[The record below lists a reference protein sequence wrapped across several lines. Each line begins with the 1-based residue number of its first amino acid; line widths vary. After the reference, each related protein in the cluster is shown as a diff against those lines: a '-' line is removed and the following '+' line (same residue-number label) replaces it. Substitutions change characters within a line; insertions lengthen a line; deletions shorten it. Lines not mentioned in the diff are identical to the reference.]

1 MTYTELG
8 VSFVSYMGHFDGVR
22 LLKLVGLRLD
32 QMQTI
37 EGSFVSVRMLS
48 LLSRFPG
55 STA

>member
-1 MTYTELG
+1 MTYTESA
-8 VSFVSYMGHFDGVR
+8 VSFVAYMGHFEGVR

-48 LLSRFPG
+48 LPSRFPG